1 MHFLEPPHERTVGK
15 KVFMEA
21 AVGGQL
27 GEGGLLG
34 SSSLTALGDSFNCCS
49 TLWGEEM
56 GVGDKKR
63 KGEWGEE
70 GEEDEEGRHRD
81 GVVKGDCIGNSQR

>member
-1 MHFLEPPHERTVGK
+1 
-15 KVFMEA
+15 MEA

-34 SSSLTALGDSFNCCS
+34 SSSLTALSDGFNCCS

-63 KGEWGEE
+63 KGEWGRRRE
-70 GEEDEEGRHRD
+70 RR
-81 GVVKGDCIGNSQR
+81 VRRGDTGMK